1 MSVFDTELFVTST
14 GHKNCLIISLIY
26 MKKKPVYVYVLHNDN
41 KTKNTVCLTNF
52 RILLILN

>member
-41 KTKNTVCLTNF
+41 KTKNSLFDEFSHSFNT
-52 RILLILN
+52 